1 LTQGD
6 PQQEGARR
14 PRREA
19 EEEVW
24 GQLTARGADEAFA
37 AGRRL
42 ESWLAEQTATA
53 VDDGDEEVEQELHT
67 TVITSPT
74 QRAMLTARAVVSA
87 LLPGVQRADAA
98 QVRLRLA
105 TRALRVDQEAEDS
118 AGDDEHAKQDVALD
132 LAELLGQDP
141 QAFEGASWAR
151 LLDVAECTETFGLLP
166 KGQLTEAT
174 WQAVLSRPRQAAMR
188 LADTKAVDRLAPL
201 LRLSLEPCLRWR
213 RLAKTK
219 ASRDRGHERLRLLV
233 LPGFSLLCWAA
244 ALDLPRFAQTWPSPA
259 SNFLVETLLDEADA
273 VFLRIWRMRDYL
285 ELKPKWHQDAQI
297 RSILCLLPE
306 TIKQS
311 ARISC

>member
-1 LTQGD
+1 M
-6 PQQEGARR
+6 
-14 PRREA
+14 
-19 EEEVW
+19 
-24 GQLTARGADEAFA
+24 
-37 AGRRL
+37 L
-42 ESWLAEQTATA
+42 ENSASQALAQCRYA
-53 VDDGDEEVEQELHT
+53 
-67 TVITSPT
+67 
-74 QRAMLTARAVVSA
+74 
-87 LLPGVQRADAA
+87 
-98 QVRLRLA
+98 
-105 TRALRVDQEAEDS
+105 
-118 AGDDEHAKQDVALD
+118 
-132 LAELLGQDP
+132 
-141 QAFEGASWAR
+141 GASWAR

-188 LADTKAVDRLAPL
+188 LADTKARLG

-285 ELKPKWHQDAQI
+285 ELKPKWHQEGPVPLDRFLEELQ
-297 RSILCLLPE
+297 LPSSGALPDNDTRPGE
-306 TIKQS
+306 CKKWS
-311 ARISC
+311 CPSFARGCHY